1 MDLETLKK
9 NKDYLAAQMAYYS
22 AANAVTLGEASGA
35 LNWPFLGE
43 DRGFETLGEAMF
55 DYSEFVRGNPT
66 APAEALFRFG
76 AGLEHHARDGA
87 TWSDVEF
94 VWRSAFTVF
103 HRTLPIFDELI
114 ADEIAALEAA
124 EFRKSM
130 APTLAALSLPE
141 EDTIL
146 ERFGTIFEISPNMRL
161 QMTSSPPSAPALS
174 VHDADNQVVATEG
187 LASADNIDHID
198 DQTEAIGDAADA
210 SGACEVPTADEQG
223 ETGEKQ
229 PDQAEASSE
238 DTGTGGTSGKQPD
251 AAEQPN
257 DKSAA

>member
-9 NKDYLAAQMAYYS
+9 NKDFLAAQMAYYS

-43 DRGFETLGEAMF
+43 DRSAALDDEEALGDAMVA
-55 DYSEFVRGNPT
+55 YSSFVRTNPT

-76 AGLEHHARDGA
+76 AGREHHGRDGE
-87 TWSDVEF
+87 TWSEVEF

-103 HRTLPIFDELI
+103 HRTLPIFDDLI
-114 ADEIAALEAA
+114 AAEIAALEAA
-124 EFRKSM
+124 EFRKRV

-146 ERFGTIFEISPNMRL
+146 ERFGTIFETSPNMRL
-161 QMTSSPPSAPALS
+161 QATSSPPSVPALS
-174 VHDADNQVVATEG
+174 AEEV
-187 LASADNIDHID
+187 D
-198 DQTEAIGDAADA
+198 DQVDAEESSAGAGGASTPDGRGEA
-210 SGACEVPTADEQG
+210 G
-223 ETGEKQ
+223 EEQ
-229 PDQAEASSE
+229 PDQAEAPSE
-238 DTGTGGTSGKQPD
+238 DAGAGGTSGNQPD

-257 DKSAA
+257 DKPAA